1 MIALQTNGSRAI
13 LQPETG
19 TLLSFRVDGR
29 EWLWCDESPDIYRN
43 SRSLGG
49 IPLLFPWANRL
60 QSWHTITDSGTY
72 EIPEEARH
80 RIWTDGNGLPLHG
93 SMLKRAWHPRDKRHE
108 IRSDTQHEP
117 RPISES
123 DQAILRF
130 QPDDVDRLIFPVEYR
145 LQLEVTLRET
155 TSAATLEVALIVE
168 NGERPLPLAV
178 GFHPYFRLDGLCH
191 STDELRFELPLAA
204 HIETDERLIPT
215 GQLVDAEQF
224 WPGKPRRWRALDDGF
239 LLVNEPEHVF
249 VLRGP
254 LGSLRLRWGPEY
266 PVAVLYAPGP
276 DFICV
281 EPMTAPTNGW
291 HRAHV
296 GGWKQRWLEPGEQCR
311 LGFALEVS

>member
-1 MIALQTNGSRAI
+1 M

-19 TLLSFRVDGR
+19 TVLSYRIDGR
-29 EWLWCDESPDIYRN
+29 EWLWCDESSGIYRS

-60 QSWHTITDSGTY
+60 QSWHTITTSGAH
-72 EIPEEARH
+72 EIPEEARR

-93 SMLKRAWHPRDKRHE
+93 TMLKRVWDRLTERHE
-108 IRSDTQHEP
+108 TGSDTLHERQP
-117 RPISES
+117 VSES
-123 DQAILRF
+123 DQVVLRF
-130 QPDDVDRLIFPVEYR
+130 QPDHLDRLIFPVEYR
-145 LQLEVTLRET
+145 LLLEVTLSET
-155 TSAATLEVALIVE
+155 VEATTLETALIVE
-168 NGERPLPLAV
+168 NGERPLPLAA
-178 GFHPYFRLDGLCH
+178 GFHPYFRLDALCH
-191 STDELRFELPLAA
+191 SADELRFELPLAA
-204 HIETDERLIPT
+204 HMETDERLIPT

-249 VLRGP
+249 ALTGP
-254 LGSLRLRWGPEY
+254 GGSLRLRWGPEF

-291 HRAHV
+291 HRAQV
-296 GGWKQRWLEPGEQCR
+296 GSWKLRWLEPGERCR
-311 LGFALEVS
+311 LSFALEVA